1 MTHPLSGSLPKTS
14 GSADLIAL
22 FQKSSVNAVDMN
34 GGFASVLDQSV
45 NAPQRDTAQRDGRH
59 EARRNS
65 ETAPSPSPNTAA
77 NASPSADARPTDSS
91 GGAQGQSGQ
100 ANQSGSTPSSDTRSA
115 NGRTADATTAD
126 DTTADTA
133 EDAVDPA
140 TLAVLGAVIAAL
152 GGQQAAADTAEAG
165 DAGDPLA
172 DATGRQR
179 ANPARLLADG
189 STTAASED
197 DASLLADSVRGT
209 QDKPGAGL
217 STKPEPRVA
226 VTTVAQATAVAA
238 PNTGVA
244 SPQAAAPLVQA
255 ADANPATVAAT
266 MATAPLAG
274 RSAASV
280 QQLPVY
286 TPAGQRGWTED
297 VGNRLIWMANRGE
310 TRAELVLTPPS
321 LGKLGIS
328 LQMNG
333 DQTTAHFVAA
343 TPAAR
348 EALEQAIPR
357 LRELLQQA
365 GINLGQ
371 TDVSTSGEQQA
382 RDEAGNAR
390 RGSGQHPIGA
400 LAGDANAADLPVSSG
415 SWVRT
420 GTGMV
425 DTFA

>member
-14 GSADLIAL
+14 GSADLLAL
-22 FQKSSVNAVDMN
+22 FQKSSANAVDLN
-34 GGFASVLDQSV
+34 SGFASVLDQSV
-45 NAPQRDTAQRDGRH
+45 KAPQRDPAQREGRQ
-59 EARRNS
+59 EANRNS
-65 ETAPSPSPNTAA
+65 EPAPNPGATN
-77 NASPSADARPTDSS
+77 NAPPSADARPADAS
-91 GGAQGQSGQ
+91 GQGNAQSGQ
-100 ANQSGSTPSSDTRSA
+100 NNQSGSESSSDSRADGRSA
-115 NGRTADATTAD
+115 DA
-126 DTTADTA
+126 DTTGENA

-152 GGQQAAADTAEAG
+152 GGQQAAAEDAEVG

-172 DATGRQR
+172 DAIGRQR
-179 ANPARLLADG
+179 TTPARLQAEVT
-189 STTAASED
+189 STASED
-197 DASLLADSVRGT
+197 DASLLADAVRGT
-209 QDKPGAGL
+209 QDKPGTGL

-226 VTTVAQATAVAA
+226 VTTVTQAATVAA
-238 PNTGVA
+238 PNTSVA
-244 SPQAAAPLVQA
+244 TPQAAAPLVQA
-255 ADANPATVAAT
+255 ADANPANVAAA

-371 TDVSTSGEQQA
+371 TDVSTSSEQQHA
-382 RDEAGNAR
+382 RDEAGNTR
-390 RGSGQHPIGA
+390 RGGGQHPIGA
-400 LAGDANAADLPVSSG
+400 LAGDANAVDLPVSSG